1 MFVVPKSRYEKCKRP
16 VYCILLQRAAM
27 VAKKLLGD
35 DKITACVKQIRL
47 RGLYEKFRI
56 EKHSL
61 VKHSDFL
68 INVCY

>member
-1 MFVVPKSRYEKCKRP
+1 M
-16 VYCILLQRAAM
+16 A
-27 VAKKLLGD
+27 AKKLLGD

-47 RGLYEKFRI
+47 RGLYETFRI

-68 INVCY
+68 INVC